1 MATTPNHRS
10 PAAQLDNAA
19 TNKPPRRSDVDAAL
33 AQSMQSFSLNSPGP
47 PHAYAKPSPRQT
59 GPLPHPIHPPL
70 PSLDRTNLGVSPI
83 GGRNGSRSPI
93 SRSVSNSGTPQSRS
107 GTPTLLRKSSST
119 SLRSGTPNLLRKSS
133 STSLRSTNGITPSR
147 APSRATSRRDS
158 STSLASPNPRSP
170 MGFGPQTVE
179 EEPRRPKVTESS
191 VAHNYFQSELDMLH
205 NSDSAKPSDT
215 LVILHD
221 SCYGHRFSRPKT
233 TKGNLSTI
241 VERPERLQA
250 CALGVALAYV
260 RLGDRHCDGKIQ
272 IHPDLDP
279 ATLANIPFRIR
290 KTDRAISLSS
300 PIVTNVHG
308 SKWMEELSMLCEAA
322 EAHLAA
328 GNSELKRPNMDRGPG
343 VESPK
348 PFHEG
353 DLYLCKESLAA
364 FEGALGAVCE
374 AVDAVMTSQAKR
386 AFVGVRPPGHHCSA
400 HHPQG
405 FCWLNNVHVGIMHG
419 FMNHGLT
426 HAAIIDIDLHHGDGS
441 QAIAWDHNTRRIKQP
456 KNAAPWKKSSIG
468 YFSLHDINS
477 YPCEAGDIDNIK
489 NASLCIDNAHGQNVW
504 NVHLQEWGSEVEFWR
519 LYQSKYSVLLEKTR
533 NYLRRETERLRAAGQ
548 EPKAAIFISAGF
560 DASEWEGA
568 GMQRHTVNVPTEF
581 YARITRDVVKLSAEE
596 GLSVEG
602 RVISA
607 LEGGYSDRALCSGVL
622 SHISGLAGSDAK
634 NAKEES
640 PSRMGRDISRR
651 ISVFNNSPLSSS
663 PLSRRSTLS
672 SDLDRSEIPGFPYDP
687 SWWSQQELDQLD
699 AAKVPLQPLPD
710 PRIPRQGPLPTYCS
724 PTQSSI
730 GKARDPERVRRTASG
745 YMAAQP
751 VAPRAPTPPPPEVHW
766 PVAALEL
773 SKLLIPTNRPVNSVT
788 WEELKADSNRIKRD
802 RQSLPAQ
809 GTVVDSA
816 ENNGGVRK
824 SLRERRPVKPA
835 SPIEVEQPN
844 TNRRRTV
851 SIVQEKASARGIPS
865 HSHSKSRQS
874 NRRLSGASTVL
885 TASDDS
891 QETANVMGPPPYPR
905 PDTSQSIRPESSMS
919 VRTNVTLDV
928 RKSRPTVPRTQ
939 SAKDAPKR
947 ATKATTTTTT
957 TVKPPA
963 RPKSRASKKKT
974 GLESGEPSPALPPDP
989 FAAQSVSSNATPQVA
1004 TYSQPQAPAHVPST
1018 SPSRAGPDSDDEVS
1032 KLTHGVKKIT
1042 LVTKEMRE
1050 AREAAKKGQT
1060 SGQTTPTTAKPAVKA
1075 RGSASKLKADTPPV
1089 SKPQPKTDAKMQ
1101 DPLAALPSPT
1111 EARKSSSTPQT
1122 FGVKTERGISMM
1134 DRSDSPD
1141 PLTSS
1146 LRSPPKEQAQSPQVH
1161 YASSNGVRDSI
1172 ETDPSNQAEGMPLPT
1187 TPTIEIHQP
1196 TAESK
1201 EQTTDLFVQYQ
1212 PEGSTPQALPQTGP
1226 LKWLPPNQ
1234 AETPKVSKKGHQ
1246 FTAKS
1251 SIPFANSPKKMEN
1264 SAPFGQHLLN
1274 KTPIKVEKKE
1284 GDAWEIP
1291 ETPDCH

>member
-10 PAAQLDNAA
+10 PAALDIAA
-19 TNKPPRRSDVDAAL
+19 ANKPPRRSDVDAAL

-47 PHAYAKPSPRQT
+47 PHAHAKPSPRQN
-59 GPLPHPIHPPL
+59 GPLPYPNHPPL
-70 PSLDRTNLGVSPI
+70 PTSDRASLGVSPTDS
-83 GGRNGSRSPI
+83 RNASRSPI
-93 SRSVSNSGTPQSRS
+93 SRSVSTSGTPQSRS
-107 GTPTLLRKSSST
+107 GTPTLLRKTSST
-119 SLRSGTPNLLRKSS
+119 SLRSGTPTLLKKSSNTSLRSGTPALLRKSS
-133 STSLRSTNGITPSR
+133 TSSLRSTNGITPSR
-147 APSRATSRRDS
+147 APSRAASRRDS

-170 MGFGPQTVE
+170 MNFGPQPVA
-179 EEPRRPKVTESS
+179 EEPRKPRVTESFI
-191 VAHNYFQSELDMLH
+191 ANTYFKSELDMLH
-205 NSDSAKPSDT
+205 NSESAKPSDT

-233 TKGNLSTI
+233 TKGNLATI

-260 RLGDRHCDGKIQ
+260 RLGERHCDGKIP
-272 IHPDLDP
+272 IHSDLDP

-290 KTDRAISLSS
+290 KTDRTISLTS

-308 SKWMEELSMLCEAA
+308 SKWMEELSLLCDAA

-386 AFVGVRPPGHHCSA
+386 AFVGVRPPVITA
-400 HHPQG
+400 R
-405 FCWLNNVHVGIMHG
+405 
-419 FMNHGLT
+419 LT
-426 HAAIIDIDLHHGDGS
+426 TL
-441 QAIAWDHNTRRIKQP
+441 KP
-456 KNAAPWKKSSIG
+456 KNAAFWKKSSIG

-504 NVHLQEWGSEVEFWR
+504 NVHLQEWSSEVEFWR

-581 YARITRDVVKLSAEE
+581 YARITRDVVKLAAEE

-672 SDLDRSEIPGFPYDP
+672 SDIDARPEIPGFPYDP

-724 PTQSSI
+724 PTQSSVA
-730 GKARDPERVRRTASG
+730 KARDPDRVRRSASG
-745 YMAAQP
+745 YMGTQP
-751 VAPRAPTPPPPEVHW
+751 IAPREPTPPPPEVHW

-773 SKLLIPTNRPVNSVT
+773 SKLLIPTDRPVNSIT

-809 GTVVDSA
+809 GTVVEST

-824 SLRERRPVKPA
+824 SLRERKPVKPI
-835 SPIEVEQPN
+835 SPTEFEEPT
-844 TNRRRTV
+844 TNRRRT
-851 SIVQEKASARGIPS
+851 ASARGIPS
-865 HSHSKSRQS
+865 HGHSKSRQS
-874 NRRLSGASTVL
+874 NRRLSTASTVL

-891 QETANVMGPPPYPR
+891 LESANVMGPPPYPR

-928 RKSRPTVPRTQ
+928 KKTRPTVSRAQ
-939 SAKDAPKR
+939 SARDAPNGANKA
-947 ATKATTTTTT
+947 ATA
-957 TVKPPA
+957 VKPPA

-974 GLESGEPSPALPPDP
+974 GLDSGEPSPALPPDP
-989 FAAQSVSSNATPQVA
+989 FAAQVA
-1004 TYSQPQAPAHVPST
+1004 PSQSQAPAQAPSV

-1032 KLTHGVKKIT
+1032 KLTSGVKKIT

-1050 AREAAKKGQT
+1050 AREAAKKAQS
-1060 SGQTTPTTAKPAVKA
+1060 SGQTTPTTTKPAVKA
-1075 RGSASKLKADTPPV
+1075 RGSASKAKADTTPV
-1089 SKPQPKTDAKMQ
+1089 SKPQPKTDDAEMQ
-1101 DPLAALPSPT
+1101 DPLIAHPSPT
-1111 EARKSSSTPQT
+1111 EPRRPTPSEIKTDRHISTM
-1122 FGVKTERGISMM
+1122 G
-1134 DRSDSPD
+1134 RSDSPD
-1141 PLTSS
+1141 PLTST
-1146 LRSPPKEQAQSPQVH
+1146 LPSPRKEQTQDPQTQ

-1172 ETDPSNQAEGMPLPT
+1172 ELDSASRAEGLPT

-1196 TAESK
+1196 TASELK
-1201 EQTTDLFVQYQ
+1201 DQATDLFVPYQ
-1212 PEGSTPQALPQTGP
+1212 PEGSTPRALPQTAP

-1234 AETPKVSKKGHQ
+1234 AETPKVTKKGHQ

-1251 SIPFANSPKKMEN
+1251 AIPFADSPKKEKP

-1274 KTPIKVEKKE
+1274 KTPAKIEKQE
-1284 GDAWEIP
+1284 DDVREIP
-1291 ETPDCH
+1291 ETPDCR